1 VCGLA
6 HFFEEEGVATT
17 SIALIREHAEAIRAP
32 RALWVPFDMGRPF
45 GAPNEPA
52 FQRRVLSAALALLDS
67 KAGPVVLADFGE
79 DAPGPQA
86 EDGAGWVCP
95 VSFAPPPGGDEGPAA
110 AVLREIGALAPWY
123 RLSLDRRGRTTVG
136 LSGMEIPAAARFVA
150 SFLDRTPA
158 GNPQPD
164 QPLSIVFKNC
174 CSDIMAYYA
183 EAGTA
188 KPGRHSSIEVQN
200 WFWRDTAAGRMFLDA
215 REILRRGDDEK
226 LRFVVERILLPKTQ
240 TG

>member
-1 VCGLA
+1 MCGLA

-95 VSFAPPPGGDEGPAA
+95 VSFAPPPGGDAQTRCSATRISAA
-110 AVLREIGALAPWY
+110 ATNWPSTSARHINLA
-123 RLSLDRRGRTTVG
+123 R
-136 LSGMEIPAAARFVA
+136 
-150 SFLDRTPA
+150 
-158 GNPQPD
+158 
-164 QPLSIVFKNC
+164 
-174 CSDIMAYYA
+174 
-183 EAGTA
+183 
-188 KPGRHSSIEVQN
+188 
-200 WFWRDTAAGRMFLDA
+200 
-215 REILRRGDDEK
+215 LRRCISHSACSIKRSPGTTWRLK
-226 LRFVVERILLPKTQ
+226 RALSVPTNR
-240 TG
+240 